1 MFLVP
6 QTNLGLGKCAPT
18 TPRNISTRECVA
30 VCVCATSPLLYGP
43 FLISPRRD
51 QSATPRISTPKPPRP
66 DIKSRD
72 TDRSALAPE
81 LPQAPLRGE
90 VPTRVTLISERHSQP
105 VYPQVGFVIFLLIEY
120 PYTTLSSPAGRRLS
134 THAHRVWDLH
144 LSGYCDKTRAPHGSP
159 HQGLL
164 CLSLISVWSD
174 SRRHRLPSTRLV
186 TAVAC
191 RHPVLNSFGY
201 TPSYRLRF
209 LALPTRPVPSSPP

>member
-1 MFLVP
+1 LRQAYDYWQDQPGNYHQRNPLRETTAHQRAPQKRMLPDLSCFHIESLSSSCYPWTMFLVP
-6 QTNLGLGKCAPT
+6 QTNLGLGKCAPN

-90 VPTRVTLISERHSQP
+90 VPTRVAAHN
-105 VYPQVGFVIFLLIEY
+105 QV
-120 PYTTLSSPAGRRLS
+120 
-134 THAHRVWDLH
+134 
-144 LSGYCDKTRAPHGSP
+144 
-159 HQGLL
+159 
-164 CLSLISVWSD
+164 
-174 SRRHRLPSTRLV
+174 
-186 TAVAC
+186 
-191 RHPVLNSFGY
+191 
-201 TPSYRLRF
+201 
-209 LALPTRPVPSSPP
+209 